1 MIIHYSA
8 TSANNKNITKL
19 WPYFRLCNISKTSN
33 SSQLVRSRQK
43 THKKEHNSPLG
54 MLPYYQIEHNHK
66 WGNER
71 LNAYQTNPQKTH
83 YVFKLNDKKWGPTT

>member
-1 MIIHYSA
+1 
-8 TSANNKNITKL
+8 
-19 WPYFRLCNISKTSN
+19 
-33 SSQLVRSRQK
+33 
-43 THKKEHNSPLG
+43 